1 MAKHI
6 YVIAGHGA
14 GDSGAV
20 GNGYKE
26 AELVRVLAQRIA
38 DLGGEY
44 VRLHPFKDNA
54 YASNAISK
62 LSIPKSWAIVELHMD
77 SASASAKGGH
87 VIIKSNYKANA
98 YDEALAK
105 LMVEFFPGRSEKIV
119 NRGDLANANRAAARG
134 YDYRLVENG
143 FITNKGDVATFNAN
157 VDALARGYLKAFGIP
172 VDGAPA
178 VKVEQA
184 VEKVQKA
191 TAQAKGNALVL
202 NGQKWLNEEY
212 GAGLS
217 EDGVVGAKTRKAL
230 VKALQKE
237 LNAQYRRGLDVDGI
251 WGPKTKAACVNVHQG
266 ARGDITRVMQLAL
279 ICEGY
284 SKGGFDGVFGSGTL
298 SDLKRFQKAEG
309 LTVDGICGRN
319 TWSKLL
325 G

>member
-1 MAKHI
+1 M
-6 YVIAGHGA
+6 
-14 GDSGAV
+14 
-20 GNGYKE
+20 
-26 AELVRVLAQRIA
+26 LVSSLA
-38 DLGGEY
+38 
-44 VRLHPFKDNA
+44 FW
-54 YASNAISK
+54 AISSRK
-62 LSIPKSWAIVELHMD
+62 GSAAGEL
-77 SASASAKGGH
+77 
-87 VIIKSNYKANA
+87 
-98 YDEALAK
+98 
-105 LMVEFFPGRSEKIV
+105 
-119 NRGDLANANRAAARG
+119 
-134 YDYRLVENG
+134 
-143 FITNKGDVATFNAN
+143 
-157 VDALARGYLKAFGIP
+157 
-172 VDGAPA
+172 
-178 VKVEQA
+178 

-212 GAGLS
+212 GAGLA

-319 TWSKLL
+319 TWGKLL